1 MPFVCG
7 VAWQS
12 PNKRDCIKMSK
23 IKRAASFQLLLL
35 RCLLLFCRG
44 RLFTRNACVVSA
56 CVRGLWHMRNSLSR
70 VAIPSSVCPQR
81 ESQRLVRQPWRVCPL
96 LLSGNSSG
104 SSRDAHRCSPLLSLP
119 LPLPHHTDPQ
129 GLPYRGHY
137 GADII
142 WQHWSHFKRILS
154 CSHWKIAN
162 CQERR
167 RRRGK
172 ERQRNKSW
180 GIKRSLN
187 YC

>member
-23 IKRAASFQLLLL
+23 IKSAASFQLLLL

-81 ESQRLVRQPWRVCPL
+81 ESQRLVRQPWRDARSFYLAIHLARVGTHTGAL
-96 LLSGNSSG
+96 YSSLYRYH
-104 SSRDAHRCSPLLSLP
+104 SSL
-119 LPLPHHTDPQ
+119 
-129 GLPYRGHY
+129 YRLRGAAISRTLWALHY
-137 GADII
+137 LAA
-142 WQHWSHFKRILS
+142 L
-154 CSHWKIAN
+154 IAF
-162 CQERR
+162 
-167 RRRGK
+167 
-172 ERQRNKSW
+172 
-180 GIKRSLN
+180 
-187 YC
+187 